1 MKIEKLKSKTTKEL
15 VAEYESKKNKL
26 FAYQLDLK
34 SGKEKDSSKVKI
46 MKRDIARILTLININ
61 KTIKEVLSTEAVKEA
76 EVKEESK

>member
-1 MKIEKLKSKTTKEL
+1 
-15 VAEYESKKNKL
+15 
-26 FAYQLDLK
+26 
-34 SGKEKDSSKVKI
+34 